1 MRDWQTVV
9 SGSDLAFHF
18 AMRQSLLDKFWEIW
32 SSDYIRNLPPWRGA
46 QWKCGLRKGS
56 VVLVQ
61 DDQQPRLRWLLGV
74 ITQLFPGRDGVVRT
88 VEVKTASGKLV
99 RAIPR
104 IHDLEI
110 LSGSVDNAPSPMP
123 SVYLPETGQR
133 PKGQYVTSRGRVVK
147 PVQQL
152 DL

>member
-1 MRDWQTVV
+1 M
-9 SGSDLAFHF
+9 
-18 AMRQSLLDKFWEIW
+18 
-32 SSDYIRNLPPWRGA
+32 
-46 QWKCGLRKGS
+46 
-56 VVLVQ
+56 Q
-61 DDQQPRLRWLLGV
+61 DDQQPRLRWPLGV

-99 RAIPR
+99 RSIPR

-110 LSGSVDNAPSPMP
+110 LSGSVDDVPGPMP
-123 SVYLPETGQR
+123 SVYSPETAPR

-147 PVQQL
+147 PVQRL